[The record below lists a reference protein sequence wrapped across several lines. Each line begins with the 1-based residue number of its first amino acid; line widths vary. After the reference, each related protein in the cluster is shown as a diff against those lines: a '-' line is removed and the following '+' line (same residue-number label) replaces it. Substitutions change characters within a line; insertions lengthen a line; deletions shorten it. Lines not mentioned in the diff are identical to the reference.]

1 MTRVHWSTGGEF
13 TLGNPVACDWYCSRI
28 LTAALIQ
35 SRRDS
40 DGFMESVLLK

>member
-35 SRRDS
+35 NRRDC
-40 DGFMESVLLK
+40 GWFIEKLLL